1 MSDDAHLV
9 VVDMQRVFADA
20 DSAWAT
26 PGYAPA
32 SAGVR
37 RLLPAFAGRT
47 VFTRFVAPARPEGAW
62 APYYRDWPDQ
72 LRPADDP
79 IWDLT
84 PEFAGGDAPVVTAT
98 TFGKWGPDL
107 AATTSGADRLIV
119 TGVSTDCCV
128 LSTALA
134 AADAGRFVVVPE
146 DACAGLSEADHRRA
160 LDAMALYAPLITISS
175 VDAVLSMME
184 A

>member
-1 MSDDAHLV
+1 MTATHLV

-26 PGYAPA
+26 PGYASA

-47 VFTRFVAPARPEGAW
+47 VFTRFVAPAEPVGAW
-62 APYYRDWPDQ
+62 IPYYRDWPDQ
-72 LRPADDP
+72 LRPEGDP
-79 IWDLT
+79 LWDLT
-84 PEFAGGDAPVVTAT
+84 DEFAVGDAPVVSAP
-98 TFGKWGPDL
+98 TFGKWGPEL
-107 AATTSGADRLIV
+107 AAATSGSDRLV
-119 TGVSTDCCV
+119 LTGVSTDCCV

-160 LDAMALYAPLITISS
+160 LDAMALYGPLITISS
-175 VDAVLSMME
+175 VDAVLTMM
-184 A
+184 AA